1 MLKLRISSYC
11 DDIDLFMLILNE
23 LQHIN
28 AIKIIQQSKPYENR
42 GNSLIKRHYIDLE
55 INPNIINSKLLEFKN
70 DKKNTYL

>member
-11 DDIDLFMLILNE
+11 NDIDHFMLILKE
-23 LQHIN
+23 LQRIN

-55 INPNIINSKLLEFKN
+55 INPEITNCKLLEIKN
-70 DKKNTYL
+70 EEDSSL